1 MYVQG
6 LSESAFQSK
15 KKEINQVNFS
25 ILYLKLTL
33 LINSDK
39 IMELSFSLLEWI

>member
-6 LSESAFQSK
+6 LSESTFQLTK
-15 KKEINQVNFS
+15 KVNQVNFS

-33 LINSDK
+33 LIKSDK
-39 IMELSFSLLEWI
+39 IMELLFSLLVLI

>member
-6 LSESAFQSK
+6 PSGSFKLNK
-15 KKEINQVNFS
+15 KINQVNFS
-25 ILYLKLTL
+25 ILYLKLIL

-39 IMELSFSLLEWI
+39 VMELSFSLLE